1 MDRLWADGPPTR
13 TYTPTPLRDERPAEP
28 RATTTA
34 AACRRGAPTALGRV
48 RRRRAPVEAGRAG
61 WRRSGVAPSP
71 PRS

>member
-28 RATTTA
+28 RDDDRGGVPPRRTDGAGAGTPPPRA
-34 AACRRGAPTALGRV
+34 A
-48 RRRRAPVEAGRAG
+48 VEAGRAG
-61 WRRSGVAPSP
+61 WRRSGAAPSP